1 MKYRKQVEG
10 VSIKMHVM
18 KMRKQPIDVYITSD
32 KLGKTLSL
40 CDGDTMLSVPLEKLS
55 NVLKVK
61 EGRY

>member
-10 VSIKMHVM
+10 LSTKMHVM
-18 KMRKQPIDVYITSD
+18 KMRKQPIDVYITTD

-61 EGRY
+61 DGRY